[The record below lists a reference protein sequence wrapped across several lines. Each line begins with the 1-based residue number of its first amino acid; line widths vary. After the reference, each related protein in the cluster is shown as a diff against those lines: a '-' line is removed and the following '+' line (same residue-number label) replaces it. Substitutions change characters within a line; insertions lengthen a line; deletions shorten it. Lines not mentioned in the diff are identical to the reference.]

1 MKMLKKIFD
10 LHEYPD
16 NADSFSKD
24 ASQGVTC
31 NAFLKEKRHFLTMRQ
46 KRPLTIHAPV
56 GTDRLYPP

>member
-24 ASQGVTC
+24 ASQGITC

-46 KRPLTIHAPV
+46 KRPLTIHAPADI
-56 GTDRLYPP
+56 DRLYPP